1 MMLTILILSQTYS
14 NDPIQHDRPSDRLA
28 GWLSPEAIREI
39 EPTLMAEYKRRNRL
53 PRPVNTAGFMMFG
66 LAPAQGRTPWLIEQ
80 ATTSTQRLQTT
91 IGIRNRD
98 QMQWNLLVT
107 PFGTTAELPDVLDL
121 SGFQFSAPS
130 QRNLRQD
137 ASDAVLGG
145 AINMA
150 FEPSLAWNQNRQNEL
165 QTTAEV
171 ARFGGPIWRTI
182 VGDAALATGQDAKT
196 TAESLLAPVDPISAT
211 TNFESR
217 VEAINSAAQ
226 APVVVAD
233 LALDLEQDQ
242 SQCNRWLSTLENQ
255 LKNRRW
261 IDAGLT
267 ADKILRLSPDHPEAM
282 LGEVLAHL
290 GAGLWSTA
298 TSSFDRMLQSL
309 PVLLGVRPE
318 PTLRPRDERLREGI
332 QQLQGFE
339 REDASRLAVWLHTL
353 MNEDAKRD
361 EIRQTLDAEDPV
373 NKLLDA
379 GLGLHNSHP

>member
-1 MMLTILILSQTYS
+1 MLTILILSQSYS

-182 VGDAALATGQDAKT
+182 VGDAAVATGQDAKT

>member
-1 MMLTILILSQTYS
+1 MLTILILSQSYS

-171 ARFGGPIWRTI
+171 ARFGGAIWRTI

-318 PTLRPRDERLREGI
+318 PTLRPRDDRLREGI

-353 MNEDAKRD
+353 MNEVAKRD

>member
-1 MMLTILILSQTYS
+1 MMLAILILSQSYS

-39 EPTLMAEYKRRNRL
+39 EPTLMAEYERRNRL

-80 ATTSTQRLQTT
+80 ATTSTRRLQTT
-91 IGIRNRD
+91 IGIRNRE
-98 QMQWNLLVT
+98 QVQWNLLVT
-107 PFGTTAELPDVLDL
+107 PFGTTAELLNTFDL
-121 SGFQFSAPS
+121 SRFQFSAPT

-145 AINMA
+145 AINLA
-150 FEPSLAWNQNRQNEL
+150 FEPGLAWNPDRRDEL
-165 QTTAEV
+165 QTATQV
-171 ARFGGPIWRTI
+171 ARFGGPMWRTI

-196 TAESLLAPVDPISAT
+196 TAESLVAPVDPVSAT
-211 TNFESR
+211 MNFESR
-217 VEAINSAAQ
+217 VEAINTAAQ
-226 APVVVAD
+226 TPLAVD
-233 LALDLEQDQ
+233 NLALDLEQDQ
-242 SQCNRWLSTLENQ
+242 SQCNRWLGTLENQ

-309 PVLLGVRPE
+309 PILLGARPE

-332 QQLQGFE
+332 QQLQNFE

-353 MNEDAKRD
+353 MNEFSKRD
-361 EIRQTLDAEDPV
+361 EIRQTLNAEDPV
-373 NKLLDA
+373 NQLLDA
-379 GLGLHNSHP
+379 GLGLHNSSP

>member
-1 MMLTILILSQTYS
+1 MLTILILSQSYS

-332 QQLQGFE
+332 QHLQGFE

-353 MNEDAKRD
+353 MNEVAKRD

>member
-1 MMLTILILSQTYS
+1 MMLTILILSQSYS

-98 QMQWNLLVT
+98 QIQWNLLVT
-107 PFGTTAELPDVLDL
+107 PFGTTAELPDALDL

-353 MNEDAKRD
+353 MNEVAKRD

>member
-1 MMLTILILSQTYS
+1 MLTILILSQSYS

-353 MNEDAKRD
+353 MNEVAKRD
-361 EIRQTLDAEDPV
+361 EISQTLDAENPV

>member
-1 MMLTILILSQTYS
+1 MLTILILSQSYS

-171 ARFGGPIWRTI
+171 TRFGGPIWRTI

-353 MNEDAKRD
+353 MNEVAKRD

>member
-1 MMLTILILSQTYS
+1 MMLTILILSQSYS

-98 QMQWNLLVT
+98 QIQWNLLVT

-353 MNEDAKRD
+353 MNEVAKRD

>member
-1 MMLTILILSQTYS
+1 MMLTILILSQSYS

-39 EPTLMAEYKRRNRL
+39 EPTLMAEYERRNRL

-80 ATTSTQRLQTT
+80 ATTSTRRLQTT
-91 IGIRNRD
+91 IGIRNRE

-107 PFGTTAELPDVLDL
+107 PFGTTAELPDALDL

-182 VGDAALATGQDAKT
+182 VGEAALATGQDAKT

-217 VEAINSAAQ
+217 VEAINTASQ

-318 PTLRPRDERLREGI
+318 PTLRPRDGRLREGI
-332 QQLQGFE
+332 QQLQDFE

-353 MNEDAKRD
+353 MNEITKRD

>member
-1 MMLTILILSQTYS
+1 MLTILILSQSYS

-98 QMQWNLLVT
+98 QIQWNLLVT

-130 QRNLRQD
+130 QRSLRQD

-332 QQLQGFE
+332 QQLQDFE

-353 MNEDAKRD
+353 MNEVAKRD

>member
-1 MMLTILILSQTYS
+1 MMLTILILSQSYS

-171 ARFGGPIWRTI
+171 ARFGGAIWRTI

-353 MNEDAKRD
+353 MNEVAKRD

>member
-1 MMLTILILSQTYS
+1 MMLTILILSQSYS

-318 PTLRPRDERLREGI
+318 PALRPRDERLREGI

-353 MNEDAKRD
+353 MNEVAKRD

>member
-1 MMLTILILSQTYS
+1 MLTILILSQTYS

-150 FEPSLAWNQNRQNEL
+150 FEPSLAWNQNRQSEL

-217 VEAINSAAQ
+217 VKAINSAAQ

-353 MNEDAKRD
+353 MNEVAKRD
-361 EIRQTLDAEDPV
+361 EIRQTLDAENPV

>member
-1 MMLTILILSQTYS
+1 MLTILILSQSYS

-318 PTLRPRDERLREGI
+318 PTLRPRDDRLREGI

-353 MNEDAKRD
+353 MNEVAKRD
-361 EIRQTLDAEDPV
+361 EIRQTLDAENPV
-373 NKLLDA
+373 NKLFDA

>member
-1 MMLTILILSQTYS
+1 MLTILILSQSYS

-217 VEAINSAAQ
+217 VEAINSASQ
-226 APVVVAD
+226 VPVVVAD

-353 MNEDAKRD
+353 MNEVAKRD

>member
-1 MMLTILILSQTYS
+1 MSQSYS

-98 QMQWNLLVT
+98 QIQWNLLVT

-130 QRNLRQD
+130 QRSLRQD

-353 MNEDAKRD
+353 MNEVAKRD

>member
-1 MMLTILILSQTYS
+1 MLTILILSQSYS

-353 MNEDAKRD
+353 MNEVAKRD
-361 EIRQTLDAEDPV
+361 EIRQTLDAENPV

>member
-1 MMLTILILSQTYS
+1 MLTILILSQSYS

-39 EPTLMAEYKRRNRL
+39 EPTLMAEYERRNRL

-80 ATTSTQRLQTT
+80 ATTSTRRLQTT
-91 IGIRNRD
+91 IGIRNRE

-107 PFGTTAELPDVLDL
+107 PFGTTAELPDALDL

-130 QRNLRQD
+130 QRSLRQD

-182 VGDAALATGQDAKT
+182 VGEAALATGQDAKT

-217 VEAINSAAQ
+217 VEAINTASQ

-233 LALDLEQDQ
+233 LALDLELDQ

-332 QQLQGFE
+332 QQLQDFE

-353 MNEDAKRD
+353 MSEVTKRD

>member
-1 MMLTILILSQTYS
+1 MLTILILSQSYS

-39 EPTLMAEYKRRNRL
+39 EPTLMAEYKRCNRL

-353 MNEDAKRD
+353 MNEVAKRD

>member
-1 MMLTILILSQTYS
+1 MLTILILSQSYS

-332 QQLQGFE
+332 QQLQDFE

-353 MNEDAKRD
+353 MNEVAKRD

>member
-1 MMLTILILSQTYS
+1 MLTILILSQSYS

-150 FEPSLAWNQNRQNEL
+150 FEPSLAWNQNRQNDL
-165 QTTAEV
+165 QTTSEV

-353 MNEDAKRD
+353 MNEVAKRD
-361 EIRQTLDAEDPV
+361 EIRQTLDAENPV

>member
-1 MMLTILILSQTYS
+1 MMLTILILSQSYS

-226 APVVVAD
+226 APFVVAD

-353 MNEDAKRD
+353 MNEVAKRD

>member
-1 MMLTILILSQTYS
+1 MLTILILSQSYS

-150 FEPSLAWNQNRQNEL
+150 FEPSLAWTQNRQNEL

-171 ARFGGPIWRTI
+171 ARFGGAIWRTI

-353 MNEDAKRD
+353 MNEVAKRD

>member
-1 MMLTILILSQTYS
+1 MMLTILILSQSYS

-39 EPTLMAEYKRRNRL
+39 EPTLMAEYERRNRL

-80 ATTSTQRLQTT
+80 ATTSTRRLQTT
-91 IGIRNRD
+91 IGIRNRE

-107 PFGTTAELPDVLDL
+107 PFGTTAELPDALDL

-182 VGDAALATGQDAKT
+182 VGEAALATGQDAKT

-217 VEAINSAAQ
+217 VEAINTASQ

-332 QQLQGFE
+332 QQLQDFE

-353 MNEDAKRD
+353 MDEVTKRD

>member
-1 MMLTILILSQTYS
+1 MLTILILSQSYS

-98 QMQWNLLVT
+98 QIQWNLLAT

-130 QRNLRQD
+130 QRSLRQD

-353 MNEDAKRD
+353 MNEVAKRD

>member
-1 MMLTILILSQTYS
+1 MSQSYS

-98 QMQWNLLVT
+98 QIQWNLLAT

-130 QRNLRQD
+130 QRSLRQD

-353 MNEDAKRD
+353 MNEVAKRD

>member
-98 QMQWNLLVT
+98 QIQWNLLVT

-353 MNEDAKRD
+353 MNEVAKRD
-361 EIRQTLDAEDPV
+361 EIRQTLDAENPV